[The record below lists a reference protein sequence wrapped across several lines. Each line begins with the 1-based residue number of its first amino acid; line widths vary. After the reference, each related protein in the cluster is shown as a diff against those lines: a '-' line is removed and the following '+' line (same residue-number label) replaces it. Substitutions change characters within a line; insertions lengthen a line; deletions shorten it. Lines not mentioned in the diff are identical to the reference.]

1 MSLALHTDLY
11 QLTMMAG
18 YLHGGI
24 TERSTF
30 ELFVR
35 DLPEGRGYLVA
46 AGLEQ
51 ALDFLEQLRF
61 TDEQIRYLRT
71 VPALARAP
79 ERFFSEQL
87 PALRFTGDVWAMDEG
102 EVVFAQEPLLRVS
115 APAAE
120 AQLVETALLA
130 IVTFQTTI
138 ASKAARIVQAAAG
151 RAVIEFGSRRAHG
164 LEAAVHAAR
173 AAYLAGCES
182 TSNVEAGHRF
192 GIPVSGTMAHS
203 WVMTFAREIDAFR
216 AYLDLFGDRTTVLI
230 DTYDTVEAARAIVK
244 AGLRPG
250 GVRLDSGDL
259 VTLGREVRAVLDE
272 GGLAETRI
280 VASGDLDE
288 DRIAEV
294 LAAGA
299 PIDAFGVG
307 TALSTSRD
315 SPALGGVYK
324 LVEVERGGRMVPAV
338 KLSTGKRTLPGSKQ
352 VWRISR
358 DGCAVEDVLGLY
370 EEDPQE
376 GRPLLAPVMRGGR
389 RLSSPPLLA
398 AAREASRDRLL
409 ELPPGVRRL
418 HDWADYPVRLTH
430 KLQALSDA
438 RLRQLKIENGKSKKE
453 PEMEG

>member
-1 MSLALHTDLY
+1 MSLALNTDLY

-24 TERSTF
+24 TGRSSF
-30 ELFVR
+30 ELSVR
-35 DLPEGRGYLVA
+35 ELPPRRGYLVA

-51 ALDFLEQLRF
+51 ALEFLDQLRF

-87 PALRFTGDVWAMDEG
+87 PAFRFTGDVWAVAEG
-102 EVVFAQEPLLRVS
+102 EAVFAQEPLVRVS

-138 ASKAARIVQAAAG
+138 ASKAARIVDAASG

-164 LEAAVHAAR
+164 LDAAVHAAR
-173 AAYLAGCES
+173 AAYVAGCHS

-203 WVMTFAREIDAFR
+203 WVMTFADEIEAFR
-216 AYLDLFGDRTTVLI
+216 AYLSLFGDRTTVLI
-230 DTYDTVEAARAIVK
+230 DTYDTVAAARAIVQ

-259 VTLGREVRAVLDE
+259 SALSRDVRAVLDE
-272 GGLAETRI
+272 GGLGETQI

-288 DRIAEV
+288 DRIAAL

-307 TALSTSRD
+307 TSLSTSRD

-324 LVEVERGGRMVPAV
+324 LVEAERGGRMRPVI

-352 VWRISR
+352 VWRITR

-370 EEDPQE
+370 GEEDQE
-376 GRPLLAPVMRGGR
+376 GRPLLSLVMRGGR
-389 RLSSPPLLA
+389 RVTDAPLLA
-398 AAREASRDRLL
+398 ATREACRVRLR
-409 ELPPGVRRL
+409 ELPPDVRRL
-418 HDWADYPVRLTH
+418 HDWADYPVRLTDA
-430 KLQALSDA
+430 LQALSDT
-438 RLRQLKIENGKSKKE
+438 RLRQLKIEN
-453 PEMEG
+453 